1 MEAEQRKH
9 PRIDG
14 GRGRKCRSTGGGPIG
29 GADRRAEVQSK
40 GQIGG
45 SEAQSEGRIG
55 GAEVRGRAASRS
67 LESAAWKEQRWLD
80 GGGAPPD
87 SRCCCRRPL
96 LFLSLLS
103 FPPNLSILCAAGMGC
118 AHAGG
123 IRARFPPR
131 SLPATL
137 FSARAQPILR
147 PCSVRL
153 DESDAKVTTRAR
165 EATP

>member
-1 MEAEQRKH
+1 MQ
-9 PRIDG
+9 IDG
-14 GRGRKCRSTGGGPIG
+14 RRSNRRGGSTGGGQIEGANRRIRGPIG
-29 GADRRAEVQSK
+29 GANRRSGSQRPCSK
-40 GQIGG
+40 Q
-45 SEAQSEGRIG
+45 EPRIG
-55 GAEVRGRAASRS
+55 GVEGAAMAGWRRRAAGFQVPLPPPSS
-67 LESAAWKEQRWLD
+67 L
-80 GGGAPPD
+80 P
-87 SRCCCRRPL
+87 
-96 LFLSLLS
+96 LSLLS
-103 FPPNLSILCAAGMGC
+103 FPPNLSILCAAGMGR

-123 IRARFPPR
+123 ICARFPPR